1 MNSILNLSVPRERFT
16 HAIQHGPEHLRS
28 IMEAARDHGVGI
40 CIVSHQGAERF
51 NPPRKR
57 PNIVIVGDDLLEA
70 KGPDGFHRKSLVRF
84 IKRAS
89 GAVIVSCAPLPAA
102 YRAAATN
109 AALFRQDIL
118 IVETRLRFEP
128 AWKTFIELHHPGIAL
143 LLCTVEPQG
152 GVQ

>member
-1 MNSILNLSVPRERFT
+1 MIGILNLSVPRERFT
-16 HAIQHGPEHLRS
+16 HAIEHGPEHLRS

-40 CIVSHQGAERF
+40 CVVPQGAEQF

-57 PNIVIVGDDLLEA
+57 PNILIVGDDMHEA
-70 KGPDGFHRKSLVRF
+70 MGPDASHRKSLVRF

-102 YRAAATN
+102 YRAAATH
-109 AALFRQDIL
+109 AAVFRQNIL

-128 AWKTFIELHHPGIAL
+128 VWKTFVETYHPGIAL

>member
-1 MNSILNLSVPRERFT
+1 
-16 HAIQHGPEHLRS
+16 
-28 IMEAARDHGVGI
+28 MEAARDHGVGV
-40 CIVSHQGAERF
+40 CVVPQGAERF
-51 NPPRKR
+51 NPPRKH
-57 PNIVIVGDDLLEA
+57 PNIVIVGDDMHEA
-70 KGPDGFHRKSLVRF
+70 KGPAAFHRKSLVRF

-102 YRAAATN
+102 YAAAATN

-118 IVETRLRFEP
+118 IVETRLQFEP
-128 AWKTFIELHHPGIAL
+128 AWKDFIETHHPGIAL

>member
-1 MNSILNLSVPRERFT
+1 MIGILNVSVPRERFT
-16 HAIQHGPEHLRS
+16 HAIEHGPEHLRP
-28 IMEAARDHGVGI
+28 IMGAARDHGVGV
-40 CIVSHQGAERF
+40 CVMPQGAERF

-57 PNIVIVGDDLLEA
+57 PNIVIVGDDMHEA
-70 KGPDGFHRKSLVRF
+70 KGPDTFHRKLLVRF

-102 YRAAATN
+102 YAAAATN
-109 AALFRQDIL
+109 AALFRQDIM
-118 IVETRLRFEP
+118 IVETRLQFEP
-128 AWKTFIELHHPGIAL
+128 SWKTFIETHHPGIAL

>member
-1 MNSILNLSVPRERFT
+1 MIGILNVSVPRERFT

-28 IMEAARDHGVGI
+28 IMEAARDHGVGV
-40 CIVSHQGAERF
+40 CVVPQGAERF

-57 PNIVIVGDDLLEA
+57 PNIVIVGDDMHEA
-70 KGPDGFHRKSLVRF
+70 KGPGAFHRKSLVRF

-102 YRAAATN
+102 YAAAATN
-109 AALFRQDIL
+109 AAMFRQDIL
-118 IVETRLRFEP
+118 IIETRLRLEP
-128 AWKTFIELHHPGIAL
+128 AWKTFVETHHPGIAL

>member
-1 MNSILNLSVPRERFT
+1 VP
-16 HAIQHGPEHLRS
+16 
-28 IMEAARDHGVGI
+28 
-40 CIVSHQGAERF
+40 QGAERF

-57 PNIVIVGDDLLEA
+57 PNIVIVGDDMHEA
-70 KGPDGFHRKSLVRF
+70 KGPAAFHRKSLVRF

-102 YRAAATN
+102 YEAAATN

-118 IVETRLRFEP
+118 IVETRLQFEP
-128 AWKTFIELHHPGIAL
+128 AWKTFVEFHHPGIAL
-143 LLCTVEPQG
+143 LLCTVEPQR

>member
-1 MNSILNLSVPRERFT
+1 MNSILNMSVPRERFT
-16 HAIQHGPEHLRS
+16 HAVQQGPEHLRP
-28 IMEAARDHGVGI
+28 IMQAARDHGVGI
-40 CIVSHQGAERF
+40 CVVPQGGERF

-57 PNIVIVGDDLLEA
+57 PNVVIVGDDMAEA
-70 KGPDGFHRKSLVRF
+70 KGPTAFHRKSLVRF

-102 YRAAATN
+102 YAAAATN

-118 IVETRLRFEP
+118 IVETRLQFEP
-128 AWKTFIELHHPGIAL
+128 AWKTFVESHHPGIAM

>member
-1 MNSILNLSVPRERFT
+1 MIGILNLSVPHERFT
-16 HAIQHGPEHLRS
+16 RAIERGPEHLRP

-40 CIVSHQGAERF
+40 CVVPQGAERF

-57 PNIVIVGDDLLEA
+57 PNIVIVGDDMHEA
-70 KGPDGFHRKSLVRF
+70 KGPDAFHRKSLVRF

-102 YRAAATN
+102 YAAAATN
-109 AALFRQDIL
+109 AALHRQDIL
-118 IVETRLRFEP
+118 IVETRLQFEP
-128 AWKTFIELHHPGIAL
+128 AWKTFVETYHPGIAL